1 MSEDE
6 YVQGILDSMEN
17 GPFSPQNLEIKT
29 IQDVKDLHFAGRL
42 CQVCISRPRR
52 DSDPEEPIEGV
63 IKAAPNIYNT
73 PLYTTVELNKVYAF
87 AFMRFVI
94 RMAQRNWL
102 KGKKVLD
109 KTPKDVVSSED
120 IDEID
125 PNQMLIFEETNNEEP
140 EMQSS
145 RP

>member
-1 MSEDE
+1 MKITKELKHASFSYDE
-6 YVQGILDSMEN
+6 ETKS
-17 GPFSPQNLEIKT
+17 FT
-29 IQDVKDLHFAGRL
+29 ISGEHPPLRD
-42 CQVCISRPRR
+42 IS
-52 DSDPEEPIEGV
+52 
-63 IKAAPNIYNT
+63 N
-73 PLYTTVELNKVYAF
+73 TVELNKVYAF

-109 KTPKDVVSSED
+109 KTPKDVVLSDD